1 MYRGPDI
8 PRMATQFS
16 MIGIMNAALL
26 AQGQQEITTEN
37 DGSLEFRTM
46 FRNWPSIV
54 EAELEDGKYFF
65 TKQQSQLV
73 TRSDGKFGFSD
84 AYLVPSEAI
93 HVRNL
98 WLVDVTGE
106 RYQTDW
112 IQDGSY
118 VHLNNADGCWVEWV
132 NVPDIDIWTATFV
145 LGIKMKMEA
154 LILRSVKEEYAEASD
169 MDSDADMVLQRAR
182 TNSSKAR
189 STRPAYQKGPI
200 SRARS
205 RNG

>member
-1 MYRGPDI
+1 
-8 PRMATQFS
+8 

-54 EAELEDGKYFF
+54 EAELEDGKYHF
-65 TKQQSQLV
+65 TKQQSHLV
-73 TRSDGKFGFSD
+73 TRSPGKFGFSD
-84 AYLVPSEAI
+84 AYLVPREAM

-98 WLVDVTGE
+98 WLLDVTGE

-118 VHLNNADGCWVEWV
+118 VYVDKDDGCYIEWV
-132 NVPDIDIWTATFV
+132 NAPDPDLWSATFV
-145 LGIKMKMEA
+145 RAVQMKMEA
-154 LILRSVKEEYAEASD
+154 LILRSVKEEYGEADSMD
-169 MDSDADMVLQRAR
+169 MDAENMFQRAR
-182 TNSSKAR
+182 TNSTKAR
-189 STRPAYQKGPI
+189 SVQQAYQKGPI
-200 SRARS
+200 ARARR
-205 RNG
+205 RNGRRING